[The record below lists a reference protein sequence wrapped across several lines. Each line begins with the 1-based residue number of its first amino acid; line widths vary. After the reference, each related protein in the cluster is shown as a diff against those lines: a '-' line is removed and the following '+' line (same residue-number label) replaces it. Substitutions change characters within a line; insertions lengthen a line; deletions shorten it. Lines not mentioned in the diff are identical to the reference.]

1 MNIQGPL
8 LILGMTATTSVGLGT
23 VAVNSGAVSID
34 DVAGLLAETTNA
46 ASTALAGAT
55 GVFAAPGTPTST
67 AASSY
72 GSDGQVLASSSSVF
86 GAIIDGTTSTE
97 HGTSGGSITTHE
109 PGTGT
114 WDGNTAGNTN
124 GNSNGGTH
132 GTSSGSTWTEG
143 TTGGTTGGSTGG
155 GSSATGGNN
164 SSGGTHGTSSG
175 STSSSGGTSAGNSG
189 YEDDDD
195 EHEEDHEDEDDH
207 EEEDD
212 D

>member
-1 MNIQGPL
+1 MNFQGPL
-8 LILGMTATTSVGLGT
+8 LLMGMTATTGVGLGT

-34 DVAGLLAETTNA
+34 DIAGLLAETTNA
-46 ASTALAGAT
+46 ASTALAGST
-55 GVFAAPGTPTST
+55 GVFAAPGTPSST
-67 AASSY
+67 AASSA
-72 GSDGQVLASSSSVF
+72 GSDGQVLAAGSSVF
-86 GAIIDGTTSTE
+86 GTIIDGTTSTE
-97 HGTSGGSITTHE
+97 HGTSGGSITSHE

-114 WDGNTAGNTN
+114 WDDNTAGNTN

-143 TTGGTTGGSTGG
+143 STGGSTGG

-164 SSGGTHGTSSG
+164 TSGGTHGTSSG
-175 STSSSGGTSAGNSG
+175 SAGGN
-189 YEDDDD
+189 YEDDENEHED
-195 EHEEDHEDEDDH
+195 EHEEEHEDEH